1 LHLGRQ
7 AVKSVIGARRFETT
21 AVSRVA
27 GNPSRRFASTRD
39 TAIDNVSAADRD
51 RLLGP
56 LLKAVSRSF
65 YLSLKVLPGGLRPP
79 VSLAY
84 LLARAGDTIADTR
97 LLPPA
102 RRLELLLA
110 FRAQVNG
117 AADAAAMREVA
128 ALTSQQQDSGEREL
142 LQSLETAVA
151 LLDRL
156 AEGDRA
162 AVREVVTTL
171 TQGMEMDLRAFPP
184 EDAGQVAALKDLAEL
199 DRYTYLVAGCVGA
212 FWTRITMAHVPAM
225 RGWDAEAMSACG
237 VRFGKALQMTNVLR
251 DVPRD
256 LRIGRCYLPA
266 DRLAAL
272 GLRPEDLLDPAT
284 SGRAR
289 PVLAEL
295 LRVALGHYAE
305 AERYI
310 LSIPRRCGRLRMAT
324 LWPVLIGLPTLAQ
337 LARKAAWLDPA
348 EPVMVPTPYVKR
360 MLALSW
366 PAVHANGLV
375 RRRIGA
381 KMKDLAAALDET
393 PA

>member
-1 LHLGRQ
+1 M
-7 AVKSVIGARRFETT
+7 
-21 AVSRVA
+21 
-27 GNPSRRFASTRD
+27 
-39 TAIDNVSAADRD
+39 
-51 RLLGP
+51 
-56 LLKAVSRSF
+56 
-65 YLSLKVLPGGLRPP
+65 KVLPAGLRPP

-97 LLPPA
+97 LLPTP

-117 AADAAAMREVA
+117 AGDAAAMREIA
-128 ALTSQQQDSGEREL
+128 ALTAHQQDSGEREL
-142 LQSLETAVA
+142 LQSLADAVA
-151 LLDRL
+151 LLGAL
-156 AEGDRA
+156 ADADRA
-162 AVREVVTTL
+162 AVRGVVTTL
-171 TQGMEMDLRAFPP
+171 TEGMEMDLRTFPP
-184 EDAGQVAALKDLAEL
+184 EDSGRVGALPDLAAL

-212 FWTRITMAHVPAM
+212 FWTRITMAHVPAL
-225 RGWDAEAMSACG
+225 RGWDAEAMSSCG
-237 VRFGKALQMTNVLR
+237 VRFGKALQLTNVLR
-251 DVPRD
+251 DIPRD

-266 DRLAAL
+266 DGLAAL
-272 GLRPEDLLDPAT
+272 GLRPEDLLLPE
-284 SGRAR
+284 SGARAR
-289 PVLAEL
+289 PLLVDL
-295 LRVALGHYAE
+295 LRLALDHYAE

-366 PAVHANGLV
+366 PAVHSNSLV

-381 KMKDLAAALDET
+381 RRRDLAAALDET